1 MDELTIASNEPFPP
15 FLFGGGGGW
24 IIFEIIGLQKKIKR
38 PMTKKNDFVFILIIE
53 FSVKL
58 DKTR

>member
-15 FLFGGGGGW
+15 FLFGGGGW